1 MTPWTRNPLLNAGA
15 IIQPPSDE
23 PARHVPTFRDADGCV
38 LGYAQAFCLRCRTV
52 ISSAQWAGETCP
64 GLPVETP

>member
-1 MTPWTRNPLLNAGA
+1 MNAWVRNPLLNAGA
-15 IIQPPSDE
+15 LVFPPSQE
-23 PARHVPTFRDADGCV
+23 PARHVPTFRDADGIV

-52 ISSAQWAGETCP
+52 ISSEQWAVETCP

>member
-1 MTPWTRNPLLNAGA
+1 MTGVTRRSYLNASA
-15 IIQPPSDE
+15 LVFPPSQE
-23 PARHVPTFRDADGCV
+23 PARHVPTFRDADGIV